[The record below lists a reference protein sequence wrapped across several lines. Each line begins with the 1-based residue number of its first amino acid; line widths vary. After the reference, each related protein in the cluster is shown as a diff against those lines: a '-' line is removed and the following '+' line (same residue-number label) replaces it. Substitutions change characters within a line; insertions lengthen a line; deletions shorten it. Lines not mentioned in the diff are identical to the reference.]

1 MDGGYLAECGKHVTD
16 NLGELSNL
24 AGKEKPNIMSA
35 ERPPLSQIIIYAMGQ
50 LGWSLASF
58 GAASLLVYFYLPPEA
73 STGALFPTFISQG
86 AILGI
91 ALIGLINFSG
101 RLFDAITDPIV
112 GNWSDRSTSKFGKRK
127 KFMAIAAVPFALFS
141 FLIFF
146 PPDNGESTLN
156 GIWLTVS
163 IFLFYLFMTLYV
175 IPYTALIGEMGHHP
189 DDRMRISTI
198 ASVTWALGFMIGSN
212 AYALQAYFQQQQ
224 SATSAFQTT
233 IGIFALIS
241 LVFMLVPVFFL
252 KESRYCQQSKVET
265 NAFHAVRAVFKN
277 RNFIPFAIADLM
289 YWLALT
295 FIQSGVGYYVTILM
309 GFPKE
314 QATLFLTISF
324 LTSLLLYWPVNVIV
338 RRVGKK
344 KTVIAAFLVFSFI
357 FGLTTISG
365 LLPVSKDVLFYVL
378 SLSSGFP
385 LAVFGI
391 VPMAIIADILYQHEA
406 DTGEQHAG
414 MFYAARNLTM
424 KMGISLANLIFPS
437 LLLLGKSVQ
446 NPLGVQLS
454 TLLAMVFCLAG
465 CLVFMRYRDIRN
477 VS

>member
-1 MDGGYLAECGKHVTD
+1 
-16 NLGELSNL
+16 
-24 AGKEKPNIMSA
+24 MSA
-35 ERPPLSQIIIYAMGQ
+35 ERPPLSQIIIYALGQ

-58 GAASLLVYFYLPPEA
+58 GAANLLVYFYLPPE
-73 STGALFPTFISQG
+73 SETGALFPTFIYQG
-86 AILGI
+86 SILGI
-91 ALIGLINFSG
+91 ALIGLINFGG

-141 FLIFF
+141 FLIFA
-146 PPDNGESTLN
+146 PVTPAESTLN
-156 GIWLTVS
+156 SIWLTIS
-163 IFLFYLFMTLYV
+163 ILVFYLFMTIYV

-189 DDRMRISTI
+189 DDRMRISTVT
-198 ASVTWALGFMIGSN
+198 SVAWALGFMIGSN
-212 AYALQAYFQQQQ
+212 AYALQSYFQQHQQPTTAFQ
-224 SATSAFQTT
+224 SA
-233 IGIFALIS
+233 IGIFALIA
-241 LVFMLVPVFFL
+241 LVFMLIPVFFL
-252 KESRYCQQSKVET
+252 NESRYCRQSKVET
-265 NAFHAVRAVFKN
+265 NAFHAIRAVFKN
-277 RNFIPFAIADLM
+277 RNFIPFAISDLM

-314 QATLFLTISF
+314 QATLFLAISF
-324 LTSLLLYWPVNVIV
+324 VTSLLLYWPVNVIV
-338 RRVGKK
+338 RRAGKK
-344 KTVIAAFLVFSFI
+344 KTVIAAFLLFSFI

-365 LLPVSKDVLFYVL
+365 MLPISKTLLFYTV
-378 SLSSGFP
+378 SLLSGFP

-446 NPLGVQLS
+446 NPFGVQLS
-454 TLLAMVFCLAG
+454 TLLAMVFCIAG
-465 CLVFMRYRDIRN
+465 CVVFTRYRGR
-477 VS
+477 